1 MSTFFK
7 VFLVPFGIDI
17 FCTQKKFLVFN
28 LVSKNLKT
36 KYRKSIFGVLW
47 TLISPLAMTA
57 VYYFVFKVV
66 MDVQVPHRLVFFMTG
81 ILFWSFIS
89 QTIVEGMESLV
100 GNMGLLTKVPVPVN
114 VFSFVGAITN
124 LTTLLLSMPI
134 LLGAVLVSGAPISW
148 SLSLL
153 PIYGLFMFLTVYSI
167 SFCLSVTFVFLRDLR
182 HVMGIVMPIW
192 FYITP
197 VIYDDQM
204 IPEKYKWIL
213 YVNPFG
219 VFFSDI
225 HLIWVQG
232 GWPSWIHFSIVTSWA
247 LFFTLLAIFAFKKF
261 SKGLVELL

>member
-1 MSTFFK
+1 MK
-7 VFLVPFGIDI
+7 NLLNYFLTPWGADF

-28 LVSKNLKT
+28 LVSRNLKI
-36 KYRKSIFGVLW
+36 KYRRSIFGVLW
-47 TLISPLAMTA
+47 TLLSPLAMTA

-66 MDVQVPHRLVFFMTG
+66 MDVQIPHRLVFFMSG
-81 ILFWSFIS
+81 ILFWGFIS

-100 GNMGLLTKVPVPVN
+100 GNMGLLTKVPISVN
-114 VFSFVGAITN
+114 VFSFVASITN
-124 LTTLLLSMPI
+124 LTTLILSMPI
-134 LLGAVLVSGAPISW
+134 LLGAALVSGAPL
-148 SLSLL
+148 SLSLILL

-167 SFCLSVTFVFLRDLR
+167 SFCLSVVFVFLRDLR

-192 FYITP
+192 FYATP
-197 VIYDDQM
+197 VIYDDRM
-204 IPEKYKWIL
+204 IPEKYQWIL

-232 GWPSWIHFSIVTSWA
+232 GWPSWGHFAVVASWTIVFTS
-247 LFFTLLAIFAFKKF
+247 LAIFAFKKF